1 MAIYHGNDLRKI
13 TGGKKGRHVKVK
25 RKYWMGRFPTETQLG
40 TQQVTKVIR
49 VRGGGIKVRV
59 KTASQANVLNPKTGE
74 TRSVKILKVVSN
86 PSNKDY
92 DRRGVITKGAV
103 IQTELGKAKVI
114 SRPGQDGVIN
124 AILIEE

>member
-92 DRRGVITKGAV
+92 DRRGVITKGAI

>member
-1 MAIYHGNDLRKI
+1 MAVYHGNDLRKI

-40 TQQVTKVIR
+40 SQQVIRIVR
-49 VRGGGIKVRV
+49 VRGGGLKVRV
-59 KTASQANVLNPKTGE
+59 KIASKANVLNPKTGE
-74 TRSVKILKVVSN
+74 TKNVKILKVVSN

-92 DRRGVITKGAV
+92 DRRGIITKGAI
-103 IQTELGKAKVI
+103 IQTEVGKAKVI

-124 AILIEE
+124 AVLIED